1 MFDKTK
7 TSLPDMAEVSQE
19 WKVVTGNV
27 IINYISDRDP
37 YALRLAVAKD
47 SPLGDAFHF
56 FRVFLL
62 FFWGVALRNRPR
74 IRQFGGLK
82 SNKRHLTF
90 MLIHAP

>member
-7 TSLPDMAEVSQE
+7 ASIPKIAKSLQE

-56 FRVFLL
+56 FCVFLL
-62 FFWGVALRNRPR
+62 FVGGVWL
-74 IRQFGGLK
+74 
-82 SNKRHLTF
+82 
-90 MLIHAP
+90 